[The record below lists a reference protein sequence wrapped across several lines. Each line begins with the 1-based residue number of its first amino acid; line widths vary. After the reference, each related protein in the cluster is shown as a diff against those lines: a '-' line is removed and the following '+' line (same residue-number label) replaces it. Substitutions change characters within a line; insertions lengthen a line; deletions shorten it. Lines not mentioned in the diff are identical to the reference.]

1 MSIDGFS
8 TLFNSSTQ
16 INSYDFYSS
25 LVDYSNL
32 STRTQTTENIFTNP
46 SSIYNTSLDTE
57 YLTEFRSQLSD
68 LSTEAESLI
77 TEEADNILN
86 TAEETD
92 SVFNERIASS
102 SNTDVLTASAE
113 SGASTTEYDIQVN
126 QLARAQL
133 NESASFTG
141 DVANSFTTGDNTIQI
156 SQGGQTE
163 ELTVSVLS
171 GDTNSDV
178 LNNLE
183 QKINDSELDVNAD
196 VVTNDDGTIQLQV
209 ESSETGTSDKF
220 SVSDV
225 TGDLAAQTNLDNTV
239 QTARDAEY
247 DVDGASQISTSNQVE
262 IDEGQV
268 SLDLQSTGSATVT
281 ASTDNEAVIEAA
293 QSFVSQFN
301 ETVSFLQGNFNHSD
315 SFELGQDLIQITD
328 RNENDLSSIGI
339 DTGINGSLSIDEEKL
354 SQSLEEDYE
363 GVKETLGS
371 VTGVASEVN
380 EEVENDLS
388 EPISQYSQLSEFS
401 LYNQSGQS
409 IFPFS
414 SMYSGSLFDSY
425 F

>member
-1 MSIDGFS
+1 
-8 TLFNSSTQ
+8 LN
-16 INSYDFYSS
+16 
-25 LVDYSNL
+25 
-32 STRTQTTENIFTNP
+32 TRTQPAENFFSNP

-57 YLTEFRSQLSD
+57 YLTEFRSQFSD
-68 LSTEAESLI
+68 LSTEAKSLI
-77 TEEADNILN
+77 T
-86 TAEETD
+86 EETD
-92 SVFNERIASS
+92 SVFNERIVSS
-102 SNTDVLTASAE
+102 SNTDVLTASAD

-141 DVANSFTTGDNTIQI
+141 DAENSFTTGVNTIQI
-156 SQGGQTE
+156 SQGDQTE
-163 ELTVSVLS
+163 ELSVSVLS

-196 VVTNDDGTIQLQV
+196 IITNDDGTIQLQF

-220 SVSDV
+220 SVSNV
-225 TGDLAAQTNLDNTV
+225 SGDLAAQTNLDNTV
-239 QTARDAEY
+239 RTARDAEY
-247 DVDGASQISTSNQVE
+247 DVDGTSEVSTSNQVE

-268 SLDLQSTGSATVT
+268 SLDLQATGSATVT
-281 ASTDNEAVIEAA
+281 ASTDNEAVIEAT
-293 QSFVSQFN
+293 QSFVDQFN
-301 ETVSFLQGNFNHSD
+301 ETVSFLQDNFSHSD
-315 SFELGQDLIQITD
+315 SFETGQELVQIID

-371 VTGVASEVN
+371 VTGVVSEVN

-388 EPISQYSQLSEFS
+388 DPTSQYSQLSDFS
-401 LYNQSGQS
+401 LYDQSGQS
-409 IFPFS
+409 TFPFS

>member
-1 MSIDGFS
+1 MSVDGFS

-32 STRTQTTENIFTNP
+32 STRTQATESSFSNP

-77 TEEADNILN
+77 TEEADS
-86 TAEETD
+86 A
-92 SVFNERIASS
+92 FAERIASS

-113 SGASTTEYDIQVN
+113 SGASITEYDIQVN

-141 DVANSFTTGDNTIQI
+141 DAENSFTTGDNTIQI

-183 QKINDSELDVNAD
+183 QKINDSELDVSAD
-196 VVTNDDGTIQLQV
+196 IATNDDGTIQLQV
-209 ESSETGTSDKF
+209 ESSKTGTSDKF

-247 DVDGASQISTSNQVE
+247 EVDGESEISTSNQVE
-262 IDEGQV
+262 IDEGQL
-268 SLDLQSTGSATVT
+268 SLDLQTTGSATVT
-281 ASTDNEAVIEAA
+281 ASPDNEAVIEAVE
-293 QSFVSQFN
+293 SFANQFN
-301 ETVSFLQGNFNHSD
+301 ETVSFLQSNFRQDN

-388 EPISQYSQLSEFS
+388 EPISQYSQLSEYS